1 MPTNERAGAG
11 GNGGSQ
17 GLMHS
22 IQQQATTALSSQKD
36 RAADG
41 MKAVIDAVRQ
51 TGESL
56 RENNG
61 TIAQYIDTA
70 AGQLE
75 RWSQQVRERDV
86 SELMDEVG
94 ALARRRPALFIGT
107 GVAIGVVAARFLKSS
122 APDRAASGGS
132 YSSTSDFSG
141 GRSDAMGQTRQRFA
155 TSDSSIPYGS
165 GSPTYG
171 SPASG
176 SLGASGSTGMS
187 GTASAGTARSSIGS
201 TDAAD
206 TDTMGTTTD
215 STAGVAADRSSSRT
229 RTRSRARSTDER

>member
-1 MPTNERAGAG
+1 MWHGCSLTHCVHRRASRHINNGYSTRGGTHMPMNERSGAG

-86 SELMDEVG
+86 SELMD
-94 ALARRRPALFIGT
+94 
-107 GVAIGVVAARFLKSS
+107 
-122 APDRAASGGS
+122 
-132 YSSTSDFSG
+132 
-141 GRSDAMGQTRQRFA
+141 
-155 TSDSSIPYGS
+155 
-165 GSPTYG
+165 
-171 SPASG
+171 
-176 SLGASGSTGMS
+176 
-187 GTASAGTARSSIGS
+187 
-201 TDAAD
+201 
-206 TDTMGTTTD
+206 
-215 STAGVAADRSSSRT
+215 
-229 RTRSRARSTDER
+229 